1 MAGVHDCKI
10 ANFFVAK
17 LVKEKTAPEKQ
28 GFHFG
33 YLELLEG
40 ETAPRRAAIYVTIA
54 TSLGFGSGALFTS
67 GCLPFQNTLTPLSYY
82 LYLPLTVVVLL
93 AVMSV
98 HEQRTVRTAAW
109 IRLPHFQRNLMVHC
123 FAIFFAWAVTGMV
136 IAIVPSEL
144 AVRDLLAWSG
154 LTLFLVNGVGVLC
167 QPAARKMEPDRA
179 LRLGLILAPFGY
191 VLLTLGVWLSWV
203 WLILLGA
210 AVSGSACY
218 GFTYLGGLASVSAN
232 AQHERARAISGYF
245 LFAYLGFSLPVILSG
260 FLADWLGGMAGLL
273 VFGAIV
279 LLGNLTIYLSLK
291 NRAFK

>member
-1 MAGVHDCKI
+1 MTGRSVSLLVI
-10 ANFFVAK
+10 AKSKVD
-17 LVKEKTAPEKQ
+17 
-28 GFHFG
+28 
-33 YLELLEG
+33 
-40 ETAPRRAAIYVTIA
+40 
-54 TSLGFGSGALFTS
+54 
-67 GCLPFQNTLTPLSYY
+67 
-82 LYLPLTVVVLL
+82 
-93 AVMSV
+93 
-98 HEQRTVRTAAW
+98 
-109 IRLPHFQRNLMVHC
+109 
-123 FAIFFAWAVTGMV
+123 FFAFSSLKKLGLNRLLSEFTPFLYKVAVTGMV

-179 LRLGLILAPFGY
+179 LRLGLILAPLGY

-218 GFTYLGGLASVSAN
+218 GFTYLGGLATVSAN